1 MYENGPVK
9 LLLTYNVL
17 PETIQEYW
25 QFVMGRYVPTMQ
37 AMGLQMFDAYQTT
50 YGYQPNRLV
59 MFVAANK
66 ETATRVLQSE
76 AWENLNEQLLEFVT
90 DFDYKLVPFR
100 EKFQF

>member
-1 MYENGPVK
+1 MSDNGPVK
-9 LLLTYNVL
+9 LLLSYNVL

-50 YGYQPNRLV
+50 YGQQPNRLV
-59 MFVAANK
+59 LFVAADK
-66 ETATRVLQSE
+66 ETAMRAMRSE
-76 AWENLNEQLLEFVT
+76 TWDTLNDQLLEFVT

>member
-1 MYENGPVK
+1 MDEMVPVK

-50 YGYQPNRLV
+50 YGDAPDRLV
-59 MFVAANK
+59 LFVAANK
-66 ETATRVLQSE
+66 ETALRALRTE
-76 AWENLNEQLLEFVT
+76 TWDTLNDQLLEFVT

>member
-1 MYENGPVK
+1 MFDNGPVK

-50 YGYQPNRLV
+50 YGDAPNRLV
-59 MFVAANK
+59 MFVAADK
-66 ETATRVLQSE
+66 ETAQKVMNTE
-76 AWENLNEQLLEFVT
+76 TWETLNDQLLEFVT
-90 DFDYKLVPFR
+90 DFSYKLVPFW

>member
-37 AMGLQMFDAYQTT
+37 TMGLQMFDAYQTT
-50 YGYQPNRLV
+50 YGDIPNRLV
-59 MFVAANK
+59 MFVAADK
-66 ETATRVLQSE
+66 DTAIRAMDTDTWET
-76 AWENLNEQLLEFVT
+76 LNDQLLEFVT
-90 DFDYKLVPFR
+90 DFSYKMAPFR